1 MPLRFW
7 IRGAVPA
14 LVLCILCAGPSASA
28 NVRHRALPPVS
39 PGPRLHL
46 DPPSVGSAFVRT
58 TLIGAAFG
66 IADWGVLH
74 RLDHPVQQRTSGIWS
89 IARTPYFPAELIGG
103 TALAALWEGGHTRFG
118 RTLWQSLDGAALAGA
133 STYALKFTFGRERP
147 SQTSDPNEWFKG
159 THAQSFP
166 SGDVSSITGLVTPMI
181 LEYRRSDPSVYGL
194 ALLPA
199 FDMAARV
206 EAHGHWQTDVVGGAL
221 VGGLSGYFAHEMAH
235 PVILSIMPHAVEV
248 GLGKRF

>member
-1 MPLRFW
+1 M
-7 IRGAVPA
+7 
-14 LVLCILCAGPSASA
+14 LCSGPVAWARTHHASDS
-28 NVRHRALPPVS
+28 RHPTRKLN
-39 PGPRLHL
+39 L
-46 DPPSVGSAFVRT
+46 DAPSVGHAVLET

-66 IADWGVLH
+66 IADWAGLH
-74 RLDHPVQQRTSGIWS
+74 RLDHPVTQHTSGIWS
-89 IARTPYFPAELIGG
+89 IARTPYFPAELIGA
-103 TALAALWEGGHTRFG
+103 TAIAAIWEGGHTRFG

-147 SQTSDPNEWFKG
+147 SQTSNPNLWFKG
-159 THAQSFP
+159 AHAQSFP

-181 LEYRRSDPSVYGL
+181 LEYRKSDPAVYAL
-194 ALLPA
+194 AVLPA

-221 VGGLSGYFAHEMAH
+221 VGGLSGYFAHEFAH
-235 PVILSIMPHAVEV
+235 PLILSIMPHAIEV